1 MEVMQNLIMLSTLCI
16 LWIIEDP
23 WAWFILMTSII
34 EGKNHIKGMIDPSYD
49 LIISDIKMMEMEI
62 SIVICVPKI
71 THA

>member
-1 MEVMQNLIMLSTLCI
+1 
-16 LWIIEDP
+16 
-23 WAWFILMTSII
+23 MTSII